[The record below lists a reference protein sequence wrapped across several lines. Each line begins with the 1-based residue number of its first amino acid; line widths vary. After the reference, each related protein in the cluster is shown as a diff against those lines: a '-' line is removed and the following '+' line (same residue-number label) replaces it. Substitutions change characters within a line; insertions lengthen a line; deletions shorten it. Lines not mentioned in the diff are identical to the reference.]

1 MQNQPKFTRYNPF
14 YNPKRQV
21 VGPAHVPPAWKTNG
35 VAAGSSK
42 GKEPVERGSRIFIS
56 KLPVDVGEKEVEE
69 LFRKTIGPLKESFLV
84 YNSQGRS
91 KGMAVVVF
99 QRPGDAAIAQAKYD
113 GRVVDGRRAIKIELM
128 VDKGSL
134 PSFGSPPIPTL
145 LNRLAP
151 APTPSNGVVLSTP
164 TPNAPRA
171 PVRSQIQS
179 SAPIVKPAAI
189 PPRRIKQKKGPKRL
203 KKREA
208 VTVADLDK
216 EMEDYRAAAPDV

>member
-1 MQNQPKFTRYNPF
+1 MQNQHKATRYNPF
-14 YNPKRQV
+14 HNPKRQV

-35 VAAGSSK
+35 MAAGPSK
-42 GKEPVERGSRIFIS
+42 GREPVESGSRIFIS
-56 KLPVDVGEKEVEE
+56 KLPIDVGEKEVEE

-91 KGMAVVVF
+91 KGMAIVTF

-128 VDKGSL
+128 VDKSSVPLSG
-134 PSFGSPPIPTL
+134 PPPTLTL

-151 APTPSNGVVLSTP
+151 APTPPNGVAPSTSTP
-164 TPNAPRA
+164 TAPRVPA
-171 PVRSQIQS
+171 RPQTQRSV
-179 SAPIVKPAAI
+179 PIVKPAAI